1 LNGNY
6 EDLILSC
13 LVQIGKVGNILIQ
26 FVGVDGSFLV
36 MGMEIFV
43 SWNLEYES
51 VLYGE

>member
-1 LNGNY
+1 
-6 EDLILSC
+6 